1 MVFAHSNILLF
12 LNTKKKRTDYTNGT
26 GAVEEKKNEYQNN
39 EANPFSIH
47 AVVTLSRVAHFCLS
61 CCLFFF
67 VVCSVCFIL
76 CGVCLVW
83 ASQFVWAISRS
94 PHFFL
99 SFCMPIKSC
108 DVAVVSSYR
117 FPAELNVIM
126 LKSPKLVRLADFYL
140 RQHKKGLD
148 NFLICYLHI
157 LLNSPPPPPF
167 YTRSFSFFLFK
178 YFREEKQTG
187 CVVSLFS
194 QMNWNAPKNLVF
206 FFSIDGHGEKLML
219 TVCIS
224 H

>member
-1 MVFAHSNILLF
+1 MR
-12 LNTKKKRTDYTNGT
+12 K
-26 GAVEEKKNEYQNN
+26 KKNEYQNN

-61 CCLFFF
+61 CCLFCCCVQCLFYF
-67 VVCSVCFIL
+67 VWGVSCLSQSVCVGDFE
-76 CGVCLVW
+76 VPP
-83 ASQFVWAISRS
+83 F
-94 PHFFL
+94 FFL

-157 LLNSPPPPPF
+157 LLNSPPPLHFTRVPF
-167 YTRSFSFFLFK
+167 LSFYLNILEKKNKQAVWCPCFLK
-178 YFREEKQTG
+178 
-187 CVVSLFS
+187 
-194 QMNWNAPKNLVF
+194 
-206 FFSIDGHGEKLML
+206 
-219 TVCIS
+219 
-224 H
+224 

>member
-1 MVFAHSNILLF
+1 MR
-12 LNTKKKRTDYTNGT
+12 K
-26 GAVEEKKNEYQNN
+26 KKNEYQNN

-61 CCLFFF
+61 CCLFCCCVQCLFYF
-67 VVCSVCFIL
+67 VWGVSCLSQSVCVGDFE
-76 CGVCLVW
+76 V
-83 ASQFVWAISRS
+83 
-94 PHFFL
+94 PPPFFL

-157 LLNSPPPPPF
+157 LLNSPPPPPPF

-194 QMNWNAPKNLVF
+194 QMN
-206 FFSIDGHGEKLML
+206 
-219 TVCIS
+219 
-224 H
+224 

>member
-1 MVFAHSNILLF
+1 
-12 LNTKKKRTDYTNGT
+12 
-26 GAVEEKKNEYQNN
+26 
-39 EANPFSIH
+39 
-47 AVVTLSRVAHFCLS
+47 
-61 CCLFFF
+61 
-67 VVCSVCFIL
+67 
-76 CGVCLVW
+76 
-83 ASQFVWAISRS
+83 
-94 PHFFL
+94 
-99 SFCMPIKSC
+99 MPIKSC

-157 LLNSPPPPPF
+157 LLNSSPPPPF

-206 FFSIDGHGEKLML
+206 FFLHRWPWRKINANCMHFALGHLNIFDLLRDNSHGPLNTWVKWQSNVIGRSIDADTHLFCTL
-219 TVCIS
+219 TSPDRRIDCLVALLLIRDRQQVAILE
-224 H
+224 